1 MTATEAGRV
10 LGERYRLIR
19 LIARGGM
26 AAVWEADDTRLSR
39 RVAVKILDP
48 HHAGDEAHRA
58 RFRRE
63 AIAAAGLAHPG
74 IVATYDTGDDDG
86 VAYIVM
92 ELVDGPTLRDV
103 LASRGRLSVGEAA
116 SIAVQIADA
125 LTFAHEH
132 GLVHRDVK
140 PANVLI
146 QRDGRVKVTDFGIAK
161 AAADGDLTRAG
172 SVIGTARYLSPEQI
186 GGEAARAT
194 ADVYSLG
201 LVLYE
206 MLAGRLP
213 FTGDTE
219 VAAALARLHAEP
231 PRLSTV
237 RDDVAPGLD
246 DAVARALARDVAH
259 RFPSAAALR
268 AAVAPYA
275 SGPADSTAAL
285 ALSSL
290 TGAGSGTGTAGGAT
304 GGAEPTAA
312 ALAFGSARAAYA
324 DATVAS
330 APTARAHDLPVAA
343 IPVRHGNGAVWLV
356 AFVLFAVGV
365 AAGFLGVR
373 HLQDGTD
380 PPRSPTA
387 PTTAAAAGPVPIA
400 SVSDFDPLGDGHEK
414 ESRLPALT
422 DGDPSTAWETERYD
436 TPDLGGKAGVG
447 LQVRLSTERPVL
459 HLDAVGPDAGWAASL
474 YVGDRPWTAAP
485 AGPAA
490 ATATGVAGTTRFTLA
505 RPSKARHLLLWITRV
520 PADGKLHLTA
530 LVAVG

>member
-1 MTATEAGRV
+1 VTATEAGRV
-10 LGERYRLIR
+10 LGGRYRLIR

-39 RVAVKILDP
+39 RVAVKVLDP
-48 HHAGDEAHRA
+48 HNAGDDAHRA

-86 VAYIVM
+86 LAYIVM
-92 ELVDGPTLRDV
+92 ELVDGPTLREV
-103 LASRGRLSVGEAA
+103 LGQRGRLSVGEAA

-186 GGEAARAT
+186 GGEGARAT
-194 ADVYSLG
+194 SDVYALG

-206 MLAGRLP
+206 MLAGGLP

-237 RDDVAPGLD
+237 RADVPPGLD
-246 DAVARALARDVAH
+246 DAVTRALSREVAG

-285 ALSSL
+285 ALSAL
-290 TGAGSGTGTAGGAT
+290 VDAGVEGGSGTGSDR
-304 GGAEPTAA
+304 TAA
-312 ALAFGSARAAYA
+312 APAFGSARAAYA
-324 DATVAS
+324 DSTASAMPVTRAREAAVTAVPVRGGNGVAWTVA
-330 APTARAHDLPVAA
+330 L
-343 IPVRHGNGAVWLV
+343 
-356 AFVLFAVGV
+356 VLFAVGV
-365 AAGFLGVR
+365 AVGFIGVR
-373 HLQDGTD
+373 HLQD
-380 PPRSPTA
+380 RSEPAKRDTA
-387 PTTAAAAGPVPIA
+387 PTTAAPGPVPIE
-400 SVSDFDPLGDGHEK
+400 SITDFDPLGDGHEK
-414 ESRLPALT
+414 PARLVDLT
-422 DGDPSTAWETERYD
+422 DDNPATAWETERYD
-436 TPDLGGKAGVG
+436 TPDLGGKGGVG
-447 LQVRLSTERPVL
+447 LQIRLGSDRPVR
-459 HLDAVGPDAGWAASL
+459 HLDAAGPDAGWAASL
-474 YVGDRPWTAAP
+474 YVGSHPWTAAP
-485 AGPAA
+485 TGPAA
-490 ATATGVAGTTRFTLA
+490 ATAVGTAGTTRFTLA
-505 RPSKARHLLLWITRV
+505 EPSRDRELLLWITRV
-520 PADGKLHLTA
+520 PPGGKLHLTSVSA
-530 LVAVG
+530 GG

>member
-125 LTFAHEH
+125 LTFAHER

-213 FTGDTE
+213 FTGETE

-275 SGPADSTAAL
+275 GGG
-285 ALSSL
+285 L
-290 TGAGSGTGTAGGAT
+290 T
-304 GGAEPTAA
+304 
-312 ALAFGSARAAYA
+312 L
-324 DATVAS
+324 
-330 APTARAHDLPVAA
+330 
-343 IPVRHGNGAVWLV
+343 
-356 AFVLFAVGV
+356 
-365 AAGFLGVR
+365 
-373 HLQDGTD
+373 
-380 PPRSPTA
+380 RSRN
-387 PTTAAAAGPVPIA
+387 
-400 SVSDFDPLGDGHEK
+400 
-414 ESRLPALT
+414 SRI
-422 DGDPSTAWETERYD
+422 R
-436 TPDLGGKAGVG
+436 
-447 LQVRLSTERPVL
+447 
-459 HLDAVGPDAGWAASL
+459 
-474 YVGDRPWTAAP
+474 
-485 AGPAA
+485 PAA
-490 ATATGVAGTTRFTLA
+490 
-505 RPSKARHLLLWITRV
+505 RPCPGCGR
-520 PADGKLHLTA
+520 
-530 LVAVG
+530 

>member
-1 MTATEAGRV
+1 MTAPTEAGRV
-10 LGERYRLIR
+10 LADRYRLIR

-48 HHAGDEAHRA
+48 ENAGDEGHRA

-86 VAYIVM
+86 VAFIVM

-103 LASRGRLSVGEAA
+103 LAERGRLVVGEAA

-186 GGEAARAT
+186 GGEGAQAPS
-194 ADVYSLG
+194 DVYALG
-201 LVLYE
+201 LVLFE
-206 MLAGRLP
+206 MLAGRPP

-219 VAAALARLHAEP
+219 VAAALARLHADP
-231 PRLSTV
+231 PRLGTL
-237 RDDVAPGLD
+237 RDDVPPGLD
-246 DAVARALARDVAH
+246 DAVARALARDITS

-275 SGPADSTAAL
+275 GGPADSTAAL
-285 ALSSL
+285 ALSAL
-290 TGAGSGTGTAGGAT
+290 TGAAAGG
-304 GGAEPTAA
+304 GSAERAPVDPTAA
-312 ALAFGSARAAYA
+312 TPLAYGSARAAYA
-324 DATVAS
+324 DSTLAAFPV
-330 APTARAHDLPVAA
+330 APTGEAPPLDA
-343 IPVRHGNGAVWLV
+343 IPVRGADRPGLVWLV
-356 AFVLFAVGV
+356 VVVCFAVGI
-365 AAGFLGVR
+365 AAGFAGVR
-373 HLQDGTD
+373 RVQDRTEH
-380 PPRSPTA
+380 PRRA
-387 PTTAAAAGPVPIA
+387 TTATTPVALQPLPIA
-400 SVSDFDPLGDGHEK
+400 SITDFDPLGDDHEK
-414 ESRLPALT
+414 PQRLGALT
-422 DGDPSTAWETERYD
+422 DGDPDTAWETERYES
-436 TPDLGGKAGVG
+436 PDLGGKGGVG
-447 LQVRLSTERPVL
+447 LQIRVGSTKPVRRVE
-459 HLDAVGPDAGWAASL
+459 AAGPDTGWNASL
-474 YVGDRPWTAAP
+474 YVGDGPWTAAP
-485 AGPAA
+485 TGPAA
-490 ATATGVAGTTRFTLA
+490 AELSGGGHFALA
-505 RPSKARHLLLWITRV
+505 DPSPDRYLLLWITKV
-520 PADGKLHLTA
+520 PPGGKLRLTE
-530 LVAVG
+530 LAVLG